1 MHSLVSSIHVQTHC
15 LYEFLVLL
23 TYFTVVSAESEGCRC
38 VSGTDA
44 ESSIMGDDT
53 LTIIMTW
60 RCRVSVASM
69 IVIYKFREQLR
80 LQDNQS
86 YMHA

>member
-44 ESSIMGDDT
+44 KSSITVDFT
-53 LTIIMTW
+53 PTIISTG
-60 RCRVSVASM
+60 CFRVSVASM